1 MINNF
6 ILLKE
11 GGLFDF
17 DLTLP
22 FIVLEFLFLSFLLN
36 KIFFIPLQE
45 VIEKRK
51 KYINKLSNE
60 INFLL
65 KQSELLVSLA
75 ENLVLQEKRILNN
88 DNFHF
93 NQMCDSKFEIFL
105 KNISEWNFTQI
116 QKSEIL
122 LTYQISSIFKFI
134 PKNLRITEE
143 KLYKFLIH

>member
-6 ILLKE
+6 FLVKE

-22 FIVLEFLFLSFLLN
+22 FIILEFLFLFFLLN
-36 KIFFIPLQE
+36 QIFFIPIQE

-65 KQSELLVSLA
+65 RQSEFLVSLS
-75 ENLVLQEKRILNN
+75 ENIVLREKRILNN
-88 DNFHF
+88 DNFRF

-105 KNISEWNFTQI
+105 KNISEWNFIQI
-116 QKSEIL
+116 KKSETI

-143 KLYKFLIH
+143 KLYKFLIN